1 MECLNVLYKGREIVL
16 NAFKSGIIP
25 LKSAQGKRIKML
37 THKQILQRLPVVL
50 SQVIHHKI
58 YQMKYFKLCIL
69 CIKQNK
75 LNIM

>member
-25 LKSAQGKRIKML
+25 LKSAQGKRIKIL

-50 SQVIHHKI
+50 SQVQASNTSQNLSNEIFQII
-58 YQMKYFKLCIL
+58 YSLYQAK
-69 CIKQNK
+69 
-75 LNIM
+75 